1 MQPGVTN
8 WVQKI
13 LKTMF
18 EFVFQQET
26 QNERQSYDNSL
37 RIMTVKSTITI
48 WSDKFQD
55 IVSKNTETV

>member
-26 QNERQSYDNSL
+26 QNERQSYDNSF

-48 WSDKFQD
+48 CSDKFQD
-55 IVSKNTETV
+55 IVSKNAETV